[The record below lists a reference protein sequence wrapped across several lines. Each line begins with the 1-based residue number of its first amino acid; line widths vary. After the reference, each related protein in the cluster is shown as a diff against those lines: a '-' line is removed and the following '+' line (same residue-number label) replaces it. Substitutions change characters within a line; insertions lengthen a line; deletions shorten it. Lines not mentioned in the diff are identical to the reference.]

1 MLLLL
6 LFRFTCFKSRGVR
19 IQEIHVDEVMET
31 SLGRDGI
38 EHERSDKSPDLK
50 SKQCT
55 AQMLWFT
62 CTLDLNK
69 KLLENVI
76 L

>member
-38 EHERSDKSPDLK
+38 EHERSDQSPDLK

-55 AQMLWFT
+55 A
-62 CTLDLNK
+62 
-69 KLLENVI
+69 
-76 L
+76 